1 MEGRTS
7 MNGLAENVRE
17 VVGGLKSESGM
28 LEMKRRVGEREA
40 IARSVV

>member
-1 MEGRTS
+1 
-7 MNGLAENVRE
+7 MNGLMENIRE

-28 LEMKRRVGEREA
+28 LKMKRRVGEREA